1 MSKALGR
8 IAAFGIAKET
18 SRGTPEAA
26 ATYYIPFDKVSLDEK
41 KEFTIDE
48 QSRGVIEDSLGQSII
63 KEWVE
68 GSIEAPVGDAHFP
81 MVLYSLF
88 GTLTTGD
95 NADANPAVKDHT
107 LTVAQSAQHQALSLF
122 VDDPAGGQDYKH
134 ALGMV
139 DSVDINYEQGKFLS
153 YTASFKSKKGA
164 DATLTPSYT
173 AENRFLPQ
181 HFTFK
186 MASAQSG
193 LTAAS
198 ATVLKS
204 ANIKI
209 SQNIED
215 DMVLGSTGPADFL
228 NKQFTVEGTI
238 EALWDAETI
247 KDLFMAGTTRALRFD
262 LKNTDVTI
270 GTSAN
275 PQVMIDVYKAT
286 FTELTRPFEVNNLIM
301 QTIAFKGHYSTTD
314 SAMIKI
320 IATNIVASY

>member
-8 IAAFGIAKET
+8 IAAFGIAKEGT
-18 SRGTPEAA
+18 RGTVEATA
-26 ATYYIPFDKVSLDEK
+26 DFYIPFDKVSLDEK
-41 KEFTIDE
+41 KEFTMDE
-48 QSRGVIEDSLGQSII
+48 ASRGVVEDSVGQSII
-63 KEWVE
+63 KEWAE
-68 GSIEAPVGDAHFP
+68 GTIEAPVGDAHFP
-81 MVLYSLF
+81 LILNSLF
-88 GTLTTGD
+88 GTLTTTD
-95 NADANPAVKDHT
+95 NADSDASVKDHT
-107 LTVAQSAQHQALSLF
+107 ISVAQSAQHQALSLF

-134 ALGMV
+134 ALGVV

-193 LTAAS
+193 LTAGA

-215 DMVLGSTGPADFL
+215 DTVLGSTGPADFL
-228 NKQFTVEGTI
+228 NKQFSVEGTI

-270 GTSAN
+270 GSAAN
-275 PQVMIDVYKAT
+275 PQILIDVYKAT

-301 QTIAFKGHYSTTD
+301 QTISFKGHYSTSD

-320 IATNIVASY
+320 VATNTTASY

>member
-18 SRGTPEAA
+18 SRGTSEAA

-41 KEFTIDE
+41 KEFTLDE
-48 QSRGVIEDSLGQSII
+48 QSRGIIEDSLGQSII
-63 KEWVE
+63 KEWAE
-68 GSIEAPVGDAHFP
+68 GSIEAPVGDKHFP

-88 GTLTTGD
+88 GTLTTTD
-95 NADANPAVKDHT
+95 NADSDPTVKDHT

-134 ALGMV
+134 ALGMIE
-139 DSVDINYEQGKFLS
+139 SVEIKYEQGKFLT
-153 YTASFKSKKGA
+153 YGANFKSKKGA
-164 DATLTPSYT
+164 TATLTPSYT

-209 SQNIED
+209 SQNIESD
-215 DMVLGSTGPADFL
+215 DVLGSVAPADFL
-228 NKQFTVEGTI
+228 NKQFSVEGTI

-247 KDLFMAGTTRALRFD
+247 KTLFNAGTTRALRFD
-262 LKNTDVTI
+262 LINTDTTI
-270 GTSAN
+270 GSAAN
-275 PQVMIDVYKAT
+275 PQIRIDIYKST
-286 FTELTRPFEVNNLIM
+286 FSELTRPFEVNNLIM
-301 QTIAFKGHYSTTD
+301 QTLSFKGHYSTTD
-314 SAMIKI
+314 SAMIKV
-320 IATNIVASY
+320 IATNVVASY

>member
-18 SRGTPEAA
+18 TRGTSEAA
-26 ATYYIPFDKVSLDEK
+26 ATYYIPFDKVSIDEK
-41 KEFTIDE
+41 KEFTLDE
-48 QSRGVIEDSLGQSII
+48 ASRGVIEDSLGQSIV

-95 NADANPAVKDHT
+95 NADANVAVKDHT

-153 YTASFKSKKGA
+153 YTASFKAKKGA

-181 HFTFK
+181 HLTFK

-204 ANIKI
+204 ANLKI
-209 SQNIED
+209 TQNIED
-215 DMVLGSTGPADFL
+215 DTVLGSTGPADFL

-238 EALWDAETI
+238 EALWDAETL

-270 GTSAN
+270 GTSAS
-275 PQVMIDVYKAT
+275 PEILIDVYKAT
-286 FTELTRPFEVNNLIM
+286 FTELTRPFETNNLIM
-301 QTIAFKGHYSTTD
+301 QTLSFKGHYSTTD
-314 SAMIKI
+314 SKMITAI
-320 IATNIVASY
+320 CTNIVASY